1 MYQNNLYM
9 IMHVDQVQKKVQ
21 LQKYPFQKQ
30 VIINVSTEEAIM
42 YAQLLEETSENES
55 VLFVEYDEKRG
66 MICL

>member
-1 MYQNNLYM
+1 MSQQNLYM
-9 IMHVDQVQKKVQ
+9 VVEVDQVQKKVQ

-30 VIINVSTEEAIM
+30 VIINVSKEEAIM
-42 YAQLLEETSENES
+42 YAQLLEETSANES